1 MGFVLFTHKKAS
13 MGYRNANQRPC
24 CRNCAHSQQVS
35 PSHSSN
41 DIHPW
46 RCVRGGFGVT
56 SLAVCNEHSPAQ
68 KGASA

>member
-1 MGFVLFTHKKAS
+1 MGFVPIPQKKAS
-13 MGYRNANQRPC
+13 MGYLNANQRPC
-24 CRNCAHSQQVS
+24 CRTCAHSKQVS
-35 PSHSSN
+35 PSQSPN